1 MALLLPL
8 LVQCF
13 LLADEL
19 ALAMEARG
27 FSGKRRTLRRPAR
40 LGSRDWAIMTAAFCA
55 LLLLF
60 YWEKG

>member
-1 MALLLPL
+1 MVLLLPL

-27 FSGKRRTLRRPAR
+27 FSGKRRTSRRPAR
-40 LGSRDWAIMTAAFCA
+40 WRFLDGAVMTAALCA
-55 LLLLF
+55 LAVLVF
-60 YWEKG
+60 WERG